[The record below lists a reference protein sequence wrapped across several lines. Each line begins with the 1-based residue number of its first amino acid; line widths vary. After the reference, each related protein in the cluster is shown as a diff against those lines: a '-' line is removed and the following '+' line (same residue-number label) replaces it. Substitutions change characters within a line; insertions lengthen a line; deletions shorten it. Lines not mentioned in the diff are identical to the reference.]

1 MNCCSLCE
9 KIFLSEEQFN
19 IYLCYDCHNQT
30 SFCLN
35 CDKIMSKIFNNTNIF
50 KCSFCNKIT
59 PAISKQLA
67 EREKVSSSNSQ
78 ININDTNENNNRTLF
93 NNNLSLNSQY
103 EYNNKTIFPLMGNKM
118 IINTPSS
125 YSSFFMDLKNN
136 NSAEKNE
143 NKNNYFENNLSN
155 LSNMN
160 TQFKINKTFHLINNK
175 NGFELLQDKKK
186 NVLLKL
192 NNPKNINKMNN
203 ENEKDFGGYLKNQ

>member
-30 SFCLN
+30 AFCLN

-67 EREKVSSSNSQ
+67 EREKVSSSNPQ

-192 NNPKNINKMNN
+192 NNSKNINKMNN

>member
-19 IYLCYDCHNQT
+19 IYLCYDCHNKT
-30 SFCLN
+30 SFCMN

-67 EREKVSSSNSQ
+67 EREKVSSSNPQ

-192 NNPKNINKMNN
+192 NNSKNINKMNN